1 MSRTKKLGVRVSFI
15 SDGKYNKLLWG
26 NSPPALGVAEC
37 DEERK
42 AVMKHHPLKKFAWI
56 LVLIFLAGCHKLEA
70 TTSIKPNGSGELQ
83 TGVGFSVEE
92 RANVEKQYNNAQ
104 DFCNTAQTPENVTVT
119 EEQRGD
125 ETWCVTTTPFKSL
138 EGLRSLYA
146 QRTGITINRLEISDG
161 KFYYDV
167 DIDTLSEGSSFASLT
182 EITWSVVLPGSP
194 ISHNADQENGNTLTW
209 TPALKSG
216 IVNLQ
221 AESEA
226 PRGFSFPSCSAAF
239 LLVGAAL
246 LQFQRRK

>member
-1 MSRTKKLGVRVSFI
+1 
-15 SDGKYNKLLWG
+15 
-26 NSPPALGVAEC
+26 
-37 DEERK
+37 
-42 AVMKHHPLKKFAWI
+42 MKHHPLKKFAWI

-125 ETWCVTTTPFKSL
+125 ETWCVTTTQFKTL
-138 EGLRSLYA
+138 EELRALYER
-146 QRTGITINRLEISDG
+146 QQGITINRLEISDG

-167 DIDTLSEGSSFASLT
+167 DIDTLSEGSSFSALT
-182 EITWSVVLPGSP
+182 EITWSVVLPGAP
-194 ISHNADQENGNTLTW
+194 ISHNADEVDGNTLTW
-209 TPALKSG
+209 TPTPKSG
-216 IVNLQ
+216 VINFK

-226 PRGFSFPSCSAAF
+226 PRGFNFPSCSATL
-239 LLVGAAL
+239 LLVGVVF
-246 LQFQRRK
+246 LQFRRRKNKTSEVF